1 MQSLG
6 SRVDKVLVF
15 CREKGSLVN
24 FVDLDGVWTVPP
36 PHYSTFG
43 LARAGKLVMTT
54 KTRPTEKRFTH
65 LATILILIN
74 HDAANPPPPPH
85 STHLDG
91 TRPIHT
97 PQRKQPTPH
106 KPPPWSNS
114 PRSKTST
121 FSTQRPRI
129 LKTTKTLATP
139 VRLSPPPTHAL
150 RQPLPFPSPPLPSP
164 QTTNPNTPGH

>member
-1 MQSLG
+1 MQFLC

-24 FVDLDGVWTVPP
+24 FVDLDGVTVRCPP
-36 PHYSTFG
+36 SHYSTFG

-54 KTRPTEKRFTH
+54 KTRPTEKRFIH

-74 HDAANPPPPPH
+74 HDAAVPPPPPH

-150 RQPLPFPSPPLPSP
+150 RQPLPLPLSSP